1 MMIFNKSEGGKRAK
15 KAAKKAAKKGGKS
28 NGIKKID
35 RANLY

>member
-15 KAAKKAAKKGGKS
+15 KVAKKVAKKGVKS

-35 RANLY
+35 

>member
-15 KAAKKAAKKGGKS
+15 KAAKKAAKKGVKS